1 MRRRILMCLAVLL
14 LLSGMGAASASDV
27 LAAQSEALDLDALQD
42 AAGDYLPD
50 GALEAGISLDEG
62 LQTILDTGS
71 GQISGVVRKAVRSGV
86 LLLTVVLLCGLAEG
100 LYGGMGVSQTT
111 DVVAI
116 VGALAITAVAVADA
130 NSLIGMGREA
140 LEQMETFSKILLPT
154 ITQAL
159 PVGQWPAN
167 WPPCSFPTY

>member
-42 AAGDYLPD
+42 AAGGYLPD

-62 LQTILDTGS
+62 LQTILNTGS

-154 ITQAL
+154 ITAGGGR
-159 PVGQWPAN
+159 PR
-167 WPPCSFPTY
+167 PPP